1 MSRSR
6 AGRQGDRSGDGG
18 SPRHR
23 DRPPRRLRRALYAYP
38 SEVRDAHGDVLISLA
53 CDLVDSGAS
62 SVGREALGLIR
73 GGVAARLGLV
83 ALAPWDAALRR
94 SAIAIAGAVLA
105 IVGASAAATWPQLA
119 WPGWLWVAVLAAPA
133 LVVAGH
139 LAGHRTP
146 IAFGALLLLSLGI
159 LQANSEAFW
168 LPLDGSVQWALDGDG
183 DWRAGGRS
191 VDLPLLSCALP
202 ASLLLLASARP
213 HPPAP
218 RSAVLATAA
227 WVIAGAGALVL
238 VHEGA
243 TPLRPLTLGDLH
255 MDGLA
260 LSMVAAGSAA
270 TVVGAVGFA
279 RRRRDP
285 VGLLSGALILAALLP
300 VALVYLIG
308 QLPLGDAQMRLALV
322 GCVVAMVVATL
333 RLVRLSATLATW
345 VT

>member
-1 MSRSR
+1 MSRSQ
-6 AGRQGDRSGDGG
+6 AGNEGDRSGDGG

-53 CDLVDSGAS
+53 RDLVDSGAS
-62 SVGREALGLIR
+62 SVGREALGLLR

-83 ALAPWDAALRR
+83 ALAPWDPALRR
-94 SAIAIAGAVLA
+94 SAI
-105 IVGASAAATWPQLA
+105 
-119 WPGWLWVAVLAAPA
+119 
-133 LVVAGH
+133 
-139 LAGHRTP
+139 
-146 IAFGALLLLSLGI
+146 
-159 LQANSEAFW
+159 
-168 LPLDGSVQWALDGDG
+168 
-183 DWRAGGRS
+183 
-191 VDLPLLSCALP
+191 
-202 ASLLLLASARP
+202 
-213 HPPAP
+213 
-218 RSAVLATAA
+218 LATAA
-227 WVIAGAGALVL
+227 WVIAGAGALFL

-243 TPLRPLTLGDLH
+243 TPLQPLTLGALH

-260 LSMVAAGSAA
+260 LSMVAGGFAA
-270 TVVGAVGFA
+270 TVVGVVGFA

-285 VGLLSGALILAALLP
+285 VGLLSGALILAGMLP

-308 QLPLGDAQMRLALV
+308 QLPLGDAQMRLALL